1 MKLKIQA
8 SAMGIST
15 SCAKYKVATMTTAIS
30 MALSVEDDELTADP
44 PTNDAVALPSAA
56 FSKPHRGVSG
66 AGLRRLHAF
75 VG

>member
-1 MKLKIQA
+1 
-8 SAMGIST
+8 
-15 SCAKYKVATMTTAIS
+15 